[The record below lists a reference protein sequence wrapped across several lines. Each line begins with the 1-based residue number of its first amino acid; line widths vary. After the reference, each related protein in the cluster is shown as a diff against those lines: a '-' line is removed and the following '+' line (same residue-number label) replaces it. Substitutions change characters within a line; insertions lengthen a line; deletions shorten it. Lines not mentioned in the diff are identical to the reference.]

1 MPLDIFR
8 KSEYIAA
15 IPPVMGTYRDRHDTL
30 VRAAMDAAA
39 SGDFFA
45 GRERYAA
52 DGRSRVVLAP
62 RPWRQVARRFPRGDG
77 GNKRRFTGESTKDT
91 VKTIRAGKA
100 GRDWL
105 NLW

>member
-1 MPLDIFR
+1 MDPSR
-8 KSEYIAA
+8 
-15 IPPVMGTYRDRHDTL
+15 R
-30 VRAAMDAAA
+30 RASSLADEI
-39 SGDFFA
+39 A
-45 GRERYAA
+45 GR
-52 DGRSRVVLAP
+52 GRQSRVVLAP